1 LNKKDFND
9 YAELFFYSFNIKE
22 NEIERQNLRAMFEN
36 SYMYGSRFD
45 GRLVTSII
53 NVPFTTDFFGENFK
67 VASLANVISAPE
79 YDKSDGIKVLVNQA
93 IRDMYQNMT
102 VLSYLYPFSYDYYRR
117 FGYEQAFELL
127 KMELPFEKLAK
138 FNKPNHG
145 YVKRFKFSAA
155 QESIRP
161 IFERHNR
168 AGGIKETDWWWA
180 ILKLRYPDYMTAVTF
195 DDTDEIT
202 GYLIYS
208 FEENTFVIHDF
219 VYETPDSFLAMM
231 NFVNKHKSMY
241 KNLVINSS
249 DTRINVSQFVTNPL
263 GVKTTIEPFMMVRII
278 NLKKFMTD
286 YPINLSNMN
295 KIKIKVND
303 QLEWNNHTW
312 ELTIDSG
319 KVEFHESQE
328 ERADLELDIQTLT
341 MAMFGYQSLE
351 TSYLVGKIKGD
362 ITKIRT
368 VDKMF
373 IHEKARLNG
382 KF

>member
-53 NVPFTTDFFGENFK
+53 NIPFTTDFFGKNFK

-127 KMELPFEKLAK
+127 KMELPFKKLAK

-168 AGGIKETDWWWA
+168 AGGIKEADWWWT

-278 NLKKFMTD
+278 NLKKFMND
-286 YPINLSNMN
+286 YPINLSSMN

-351 TSYLVGKIKGD
+351 TSCLVGKIKGD

>member
-1 LNKKDFND
+1 
-9 YAELFFYSFNIKE
+9 
-22 NEIERQNLRAMFEN
+22 
-36 SYMYGSRFD
+36 
-45 GRLVTSII
+45 
-53 NVPFTTDFFGENFK
+53 
-67 VASLANVISAPE
+67 
-79 YDKSDGIKVLVNQA
+79 
-93 IRDMYQNMT
+93 
-102 VLSYLYPFSYDYYRR
+102 
-117 FGYEQAFELL
+117 
-127 KMELPFEKLAK
+127 
-138 FNKPNHG
+138 
-145 YVKRFKFSAA
+145 
-155 QESIRP
+155 
-161 IFERHNR
+161 
-168 AGGIKETDWWWA
+168 
-180 ILKLRYPDYMTAVTF
+180 MTAVTF